1 MMRKRDRS
9 EHDSVLGISIDGHNL
24 NEEADLSDSTDDD
37 GNIDIEGAHDIPSHV
52 LLTGEMFLDDD
63 SDFHDS
69 SADNLASSPSS
80 TKKKAKSR
88 KYKKSCH
95 HMGPNCNYNLITDRL
110 IGTMHMPLQT
120 PKIGKDKRDTRS
132 KCGICNAKTTIL
144 CSHCLVG
151 LCIADRG
158 DTNCWREFHTKEFI
172 EFSRPKHPLSRYM
185 NQKMV
190 ERSHSS
196 ERNRLLPVDAID
208 DMIGPSSSMPFL
220 SPDPDPD
227 DPMGSVII

>member
-1 MMRKRDRS
+1 MMRKRERS
-9 EHDSVLGISIDGHNL
+9 GNDSVLGIGINEHNS
-24 NEEADLSDSTDDD
+24 NEEEDLSDSTDDD
-37 GNIDIEGAHDIPSHV
+37 GNIDTEGAHDIPSHV
-52 LLTGEMFLDDD
+52 LLTEEMFLDDD
-63 SDFHDS
+63 SEFRDS
-69 SADNLASSPSS
+69 SADHLAPSPSS

-95 HMGPNCNYNLITDRL
+95 QMGPNYNYNLIVDRL
-110 IGTMHMPLQT
+110 IGTMHMPIQT
-120 PKIGKDKRDTRS
+120 PKIGQDKRDTRS

-158 DTNCWREFHTKEFI
+158 DTNCWKEFHTREFI

-190 ERSHSS
+190 ERNHSS
-196 ERNRLLPVDAID
+196 EGNQLLPVDALD
-208 DMIGPSSSMPFL
+208 DMIGPSSSMPFM

-227 DPMGSVII
+227 ELMCSVII